1 VFVLSIKELIME
13 GLSEQKPLRKNIKS
27 IDGDNIE
34 ELDGIKKKLKKNMGE
49 RTNKDADP
57 RRLEK

>member
-1 VFVLSIKELIME
+1 
-13 GLSEQKPLRKNIKS
+13 LRKNIKS